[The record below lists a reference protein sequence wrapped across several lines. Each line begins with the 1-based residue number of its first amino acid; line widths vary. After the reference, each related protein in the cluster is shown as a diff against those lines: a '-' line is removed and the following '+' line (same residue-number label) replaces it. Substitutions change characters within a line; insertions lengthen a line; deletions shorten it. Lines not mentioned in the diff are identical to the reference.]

1 MDCRHRGRTFIGGY
15 VKFFIF
21 DNSIPVFMI
30 GGRRNNMNE
39 KKSWIVAQVKKMA
52 SSGDEV
58 AGKVIPINQETK
70 AGQKI
75 LNF

>member
-1 MDCRHRGRTFIGGY
+1 
-15 VKFFIF
+15 
-21 DNSIPVFMI
+21 MI